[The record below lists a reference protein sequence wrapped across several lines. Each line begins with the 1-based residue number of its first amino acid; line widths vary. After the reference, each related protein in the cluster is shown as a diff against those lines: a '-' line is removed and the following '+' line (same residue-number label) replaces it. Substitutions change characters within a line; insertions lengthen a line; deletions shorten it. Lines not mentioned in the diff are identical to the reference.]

1 MLSSLSLLVLPE
13 EFRVVFEWELDR
25 RETPLDCPI
34 VATLLTV
41 FTSGVSYSSKTT
53 PRALS
58 SATSASIS
66 CVVQVICVW
75 VPLAAF

>member
-1 MLSSLSLLVLPE
+1 M
-13 EFRVVFEWELDR
+13 VFEWELDR

-75 VPLAAF
+75 VPLAELGEGNNRNRVPPPQR